1 MFGCSKSTGGSN
13 YEKIAMMLAGIGMI
27 LFASFCFREVPLIGT
42 VFVMPGE
49 SVMNARRVDPVLRY
63 ALFLLGGL
71 FAAQGVQLQIRIGFS
86 NPLKESNQ
94 NTIIGKPVSRRKPWR
109 KPWDLGQRNNKSGAV
124 S

>member
-1 MFGCSKSTGGSN
+1 MFGGSNTAGGSN
-13 YEKIAMMLAGIGMI
+13 YERMTMMLAGIGLI
-27 LFASFCFREVPLIGT
+27 LFASFCFREVPLAGT

-49 SVMNARRVDPVLRY
+49 SLMNARRIDPVLRY

-71 FAAQGVQLQIRIGFS
+71 FSAQGIQLQIRIGFS
-86 NPLKESNQ
+86 NPLKESHQ
-94 NTIIGKPVSRRKPWR
+94 STIPGKPASRRKPWR